1 MSLRNVLAVA
11 LGIFAAIGGFVD
23 IGDLVFNTQ
32 AGAIFGFQLL
42 WVVVAGVVG
51 IIVYSEMCGRVSA
64 VAKRPVFDLVR
75 ERAGFGAGLGT
86 LVASEVV
93 NLMTCAAEIG
103 GVALCLKLLSGL
115 PYRLL
120 ILLAV
125 IGLAVSCWVLPFRW
139 IERVFG
145 YLGLGLLVFVVAAI
159 KLHPDWGRV
168 AHGFVP
174 GSHSGG
180 SLLVYLYFVVGIL
193 GTAMSPYEVY
203 FYSSGVVEDR
213 WSLKD
218 LGLNKVTAIIG
229 YALGGTLSMA
239 LIIVAAVLFLPSG
252 ISPQFLGT
260 PALAA
265 GHTVGQVGLLLAL
278 VGILFAVGGA
288 AIETSFSGA
297 YNLAQFF
304 GWKWGKKE
312 RPAAASRFTLSWL
325 VIFALAFLVVMTG
338 YDPVKLTEYS
348 VIFSVVALP
357 LTYLPILLVANDR
370 TYMGASVNGKLA
382 NFFGV
387 LYFIVIVAIAVA
399 AIPLMLLTHGGQG

>member
-1 MSLRNVLAVA
+1 MSVKNVLAVA

-23 IGDLVFNTQ
+23 IGDLVFDTQ
-32 AGAIFGFQLL
+32 AGATFGFQLL
-42 WVVVAGVVG
+42 WVVVVGVVG

-64 VAKRPVFDLVR
+64 VSERPVFDLVR
-75 ERAGFGAGLGT
+75 ERAGFGAGLST
-86 LVASEVV
+86 LIASEFV
-93 NLMTCAAEIG
+93 NLMTCAAEVG

-120 ILLAV
+120 IPLGVL
-125 IGLAVSCWVLPFRW
+125 GLVVTCWVLPFRW

-159 KLHPDWGRV
+159 KLHPDWGQV

-193 GTAMSPYEVY
+193 GTAMGPYEVY
-203 FYSSGVVEDR
+203 FYSSGVVEDH

-229 YALGGTLSMA
+229 YALGGTLAMA

-265 GHTVGQVGLLLAL
+265 EHSVGQVGLLLAL

-288 AIETSFSGA
+288 AIETSFAGA

-304 GWKWGKKE
+304 GWRWGKKE

-370 TYMGASVNGKLA
+370 AYMGESVNGKLA
-382 NFFGV
+382 NFLGG
-387 LYFIVIVAIAVA
+387 LYFAVIVAIAIA
-399 AIPLMLLTHGGQG
+399 AIPLMLLTNGGQG